1 MRENRC
7 FKIIKKNKIMTTS
20 LASVIKKLLVVFLV
34 ISGIYFAKEFL
45 MPLCIGG
52 ILATLFLPFC
62 NWMEK
67 KKLPKGIAVFI
78 CFLALVLLIFII
90 ISLLGYKISEL
101 INDIEI
107 LKQKAIGTGARL
119 QKYIFNHLNIS
130 IDEQFQIL
138 KNEQPSYANMV
149 QIMVGSL
156 TGFLSSSILMLV
168 YFVFLLY
175 YRNHIKNFLVQLTA
189 KSQQVEMQEI
199 IQKVTSVSQQ
209 YLLGLSKMIF
219 LLWIMYSIGF
229 SSIGVENAIFF
240 AVLCGLLEIVPF
252 VGNITGTVLTVLVS
266 ALHGANL
273 ETVFGILIVYGT
285 VQLIQG
291 WILEPL
297 ILGPQVKINSL
308 FTIIALVLG
317 ELLWGIPGI
326 ILAIPLTA
334 MFKIV
339 CDHIEPLK
347 PYGFLIGEIE
357 SSKKEIGIVE
367 KIKKII
373 KIKKN
378 ATL

>member
-1 MRENRC
+1 
-7 FKIIKKNKIMTTS
+7 MTTS
-20 LASVIKKLLVVFLV
+20 LSSVIKKLLVIFLI
-34 ISGIYFAKEFL
+34 ISGIYFAKDFL

-62 NWMEK
+62 NWMER
-67 KKLPKGIAVFI
+67 KKLPKAISVFI
-78 CFLALVLLIFII
+78 CFLVLLLLIFII

-107 LKQKAIGTGARL
+107 LKQKAIEAGNQI

-130 IDEQFQIL
+130 IDEQFKIL
-138 KNEQPSYANMV
+138 KNEQPSYGSMV
-149 QIMVGSL
+149 QTMIGSV
-156 TGFLSSSILMLV
+156 TGFLSTSILLLV

-175 YRNHIKNFLVQLTA
+175 YRNHIKNFLIKLTA
-189 KSQQVEMQEI
+189 KSQQSEMQQI

-219 LLWIMYSIGF
+219 LLWIMYGIGF
-229 SSIGVENAIFF
+229 SIIGVENAIFF
-240 AVLCGLLEIVPF
+240 AVLCGMLEIVPF
-252 VGNITGTVLTVLVS
+252 VGNITGTTLTVLVS
-266 ALHGANL
+266 AMHGASL
-273 ETVFGILIVYGT
+273 EVIIGIVIIYCI

-291 WILEPL
+291 WVLEPL

-326 ILAIPLTA
+326 ILAIPITA

-339 CDHIEPLK
+339 CDHVEPLI
-347 PYGFLIGEIE
+347 PFGFLIGEIE
-357 SSKKEIGIVE
+357 TPKKEIGFVE
-367 KIKKII
+367 KLKKII
-373 KIKKN
+373 KTKN
-378 ATL
+378 

>member
-1 MRENRC
+1 
-7 FKIIKKNKIMTTS
+7 MTIS
-20 LASVIKKLLVVFLV
+20 LTSVIKKLLVLFL
-34 ISGIYFAKEFL
+34 IFSGLYFTKDFL
-45 MPLCIGG
+45 IPLCIGG

-62 NWMEK
+62 NWLEK
-67 KKLPKGIAVFI
+67 KKLSKGIAVFI
-78 CFLALVLLIFII
+78 CFLGLLLLIFVL

-101 INDIEI
+101 INDVAV
-107 LKQKAIGTGARL
+107 LKQKSIETVNQI
-119 QKYIFNHLNIS
+119 QKYIFNNLNIS
-130 IDEQFQIL
+130 IDQQYKIL

-149 QIMVGSL
+149 QIMIGSI
-156 TGFLSSSILMLV
+156 TNFLSSFILLLV

-175 YRNHIKNFLVQLTA
+175 YRNHIKSFLIKLTE
-189 KSQQVEMQEI
+189 KSQQEEMQKI

-219 LLWIMYSIGF
+219 LLWVMYGIGF
-229 SSIGVENAIFF
+229 SILGVQNAIFF
-240 AVLCGLLEIVPF
+240 AILCGLLEIVPF
-252 VGNITGTVLTVLVS
+252 IGNITGTTLTVLV
-266 ALHGANL
+266 AAIHGANFEL
-273 ETVFGILIVYGT
+273 LGGIVIVYGI

-317 ELLWGIPGI
+317 ELIWGIPGI

-339 CDHIEPLK
+339 CDHIEPMK

-357 SSKKEIGIVE
+357 NKKT
-367 KIKKII
+367 KKYF
-373 KIKKN
+373 KK
-378 ATL
+378 